1 MVDEKNKRSPNQ
13 GSMGERTF
21 SEQLEVAGE
30 ELASRVKELVKQG
43 NIRKLIIKSADGRIL
58 LQLPLTL
65 GVVVGGGL
73 AFFYP
78 MLALLSVI
86 GGLVAR
92 VHIEIIREVAGD
104 YVTELDV
111 DSQDVTRKVEEVV
124 QDVSKR
130 LERAGSSASA
140 SADAEAD
147 TPRKRKIEIDDA
159 DTDNDL
165 QA

>member
-1 MVDEKNKRSPNQ
+1 MVEDKNKRSPNQ
-13 GSMGERTF
+13 GGMGERPF

-30 ELASRVKELVKQG
+30 ELASKVRELVKQG
-43 NIRKLIIKSADGRIL
+43 NIRKLIIRSADGRIL

-78 MLALLSVI
+78 MLALLSFI

-92 VHIEIIREVAGD
+92 VHIEIIREVEGD
-104 YVTELDV
+104 VVTELDV

-140 SADAEAD
+140 SANVESEA
-147 TPRKRKIEIDDA
+147 PRKRKIEIDDT